1 MKNKAIQGLLLGFL
15 LVFVNFTNPAL
26 SQEQPQFQQGVMRL
40 PIMVD
45 CGPSEVM
52 MKAIVTEYK
61 ELPFAQ
67 MLVSFT
73 APNGQV
79 LSGWGKIWVNA
90 ETRTWSYVV
99 TFPDSDQVCYFLG
112 GKDFGPTDK
121 GQPS

>member
-1 MKNKAIQGLLLGFL
+1 
-15 LVFVNFTNPAL
+15 
-26 SQEQPQFQQGVMRL
+26 MRL

-45 CGPSEVM
+45 CGSSEVM

-61 ELPFAQ
+61 ELPFAK

-73 APNGQV
+73 APNGQL
-79 LSGWGKIWVNA
+79 LSGYGNIWVNA
-90 ETRTWSYVV
+90 ETKTWSYVV

-112 GKDFGPTDK
+112 GKDFGPAVK

>member
-26 SQEQPQFQQGVMRL
+26 SQEQQNQQGVMRL

-61 ELPFAQ
+61 ELPFAK

-73 APNGQV
+73 APNGQL
-79 LSGWGKIWVNA
+79 LSGYGNIWVNA
-90 ETRTWSYVV
+90 KTGTWSYVV

-112 GKDFGPTDK
+112 GKDFGPATQ